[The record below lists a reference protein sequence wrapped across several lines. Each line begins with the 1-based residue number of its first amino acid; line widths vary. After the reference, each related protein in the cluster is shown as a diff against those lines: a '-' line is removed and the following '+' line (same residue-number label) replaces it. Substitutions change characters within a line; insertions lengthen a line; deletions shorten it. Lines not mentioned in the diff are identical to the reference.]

1 MDSLRTFFEINRE
14 IILFVYGLVFFLLGL
29 AIALQSRRYSRL
41 DLARA
46 LSWLAAFGIL
56 HGLHEWG
63 DLFIP
68 IQASHLSAVAIQVLN
83 AVQLLLLGG
92 SFACLL
98 QFGVT
103 LLRPFGWDRW
113 RYLPL
118 ILFTLWTLL
127 TFFILPV
134 FVSDSQIVSNIA
146 NALSRYFIGFS
157 GGMLSAFG
165 LRQQAVRRI
174 APLNVPHIVNTL
186 RVGGAALVLY
196 AFFGGLIAP
205 PVPFFPGNVINTRTF
220 VDTFGVPT
228 MVFRSA
234 VGLIL
239 TISIIRALEVFELE
253 TERMIESME
262 QGQIL
267 AAERERI
274 ARDLHDGAIQKVY
287 TAGLLVESTSKL
299 INGNEAAS
307 NRLHKAL
314 EVLNDAIGDLRRN
327 LGELR
332 SEPSTETL
340 LESLRAVAADPR
352 FCSLV
357 NVSLDLKL
365 SSADSFSPIRTAHV
379 IAIVN
384 ESLSNVVRHAHAQQV
399 VISTHRVDDWLQI
412 LIRDDGVGLARQ
424 PNAGYGLRNMR
435 DRARLLGGAIH
446 INGVSGK
453 GTLVTLMVPW
463 KDEH

>member
-14 IILFVYGLVFFLLGL
+14 IILFIYGLVFFLLGL

-68 IQASHLSAVAIQVLN
+68 IQSRYLNAVAIQILN
-83 AVQLLLLGG
+83 TVHLLLLGG

-98 QFGVT
+98 QFGLT

-113 RYLPL
+113 RHIPL
-118 ILFTLWTLL
+118 IVFVIWTLV
-127 TFFILPV
+127 TFFILPS
-134 FVSDSQIVSNIA
+134 FISDSQTISNIA
-146 NALSRYFIGFS
+146 NALARYFIGFS
-157 GGMLSAFG
+157 GGMLSAYG

-174 APLNVPHIVNTL
+174 ALLNVPHIVNTL
-186 RVGGAALVLY
+186 RVGGVALVLY
-196 AFFGGLIAP
+196 AFFAGLVSPA
-205 PVPFFPGNVINTRTF
+205 VPFFPGNMINTRVF

-239 TISIIRALEVFELE
+239 TISIIRALEVFEVE

-299 INGNEAAS
+299 INGNEAAA

-332 SEPSTETL
+332 SEPSNATL

-365 SSADSFSPIRTAHV
+365 SPADSFSPIRTAHV

-384 ESLSNVVRHAHAQQV
+384 ESLSNVV
-399 VISTHRVDDWLQI
+399 
-412 LIRDDGVGLARQ
+412 
-424 PNAGYGLRNMR
+424 
-435 DRARLLGGAIH
+435 
-446 INGVSGK
+446 
-453 GTLVTLMVPW
+453 
-463 KDEH
+463 